1 MRWGRPPTHDV
12 RVTLPTWVVERVDYE
27 QPYPS
32 AESRMRLAIALA
44 SENVDRGTGGPFGAA
59 IFERESGR
67 LIAVGM
73 NSVTRLNNS
82 TVHAEMLAF
91 QLAEKR
97 VGSYSLRGNG
107 HPEHEL
113 FTSCAPCAMCLGAA
127 LWSGVTR
134 VTFAA
139 LREDAERIGFD
150 EGPVFDA
157 SYTYLEARGVE
168 VVRGLL
174 RDEGCA
180 VLDRYKAGGGPM
192 YNADSNALGDA

>member
-1 MRWGRPPTHDV
+1 MHDV
-12 RVTLPTWVVERVDYE
+12 SVTLPTWVVERVDYAP
-27 QPYPS
+27 PYPT

-59 IFERESGR
+59 IFERESG
-67 LIAVGM
+67 LLVSVGV
-73 NSVTRLNNS
+73 NGVTRLNNS

-97 VGSYSLRGNG
+97 IGSYSLRGNG
-107 HPEHEL
+107 HPDHEL

-157 SYTYLEARGVE
+157 SYAYLEARGVE

-180 VLDRYKAGGGPM
+180 ALDRYLAAGGEV
-192 YNADSNALGDA
+192 YNASPVTPGDA

>member
-1 MRWGRPPTHDV
+1 MRWDRPPTHDE

-27 QPYPS
+27 QPYPT
-32 AESRMRLAIALA
+32 AESRMRLAISLA

-59 IFERESGR
+59 IFERESG
-67 LIAVGM
+67 LLVSVGV
-73 NSVTRLNNS
+73 NGVTRLNNS

-97 VGSYSLRGNG
+97 IGSYSLRGNG
-107 HPEHEL
+107 HPDHEL

-157 SYTYLEARGVE
+157 SYAYLETRGVE

-180 VLDRYKAGGGPM
+180 VLDRYQAAGGEV
-192 YNADSNALGDA
+192 YNADSATPGDA